1 MIILCGDSIV
11 TLLGIIFENII
22 STRIF
27 PDGWKIANVV
37 PVHKKES
44 KQLVNNYRPISLS
57 PICARIFE
65 KVLLNICTTI
75 FKQKSYY

>member
-1 MIILCGDSIV
+1 MIILCGDSII
-11 TLLGIIFENII
+11 TPLRIIFENII

-44 KQLVNNYRPISLS
+44 KDVHAYFFITDMCEDLRKKR
-57 PICARIFE
+57 C
-65 KVLLNICTTI
+65 LNIFTTI
-75 FKQKSYY
+75 FK